1 MNQIFSDFYWISIH
15 CTSTKTALIVKQ
27 ITEMNNEIVLHF
39 EWLWFP
45 QISAS

>member
-1 MNQIFSDFYWISIH
+1 MNQIFSDFY
-15 CTSTKTALIVKQ
+15 TALIVKQ